1 MSFILEA
8 LKRADR
14 ERRLERAPDLSA
26 VYEESNLSRHTN
38 IRPWL
43 WIGGPLLVV
52 AIVVGLMLWLEGP
65 GPVTSPLPQGESASR
80 SPSTPETIEKTPP
93 PSLAKGDKGLQAK
106 RSSGKASG
114 TQPVPRPL
122 HKAKPAPTIRS
133 VTEKTPQAKIESK
146 PVEKV
151 PEPKSVPTA
160 GETTTPIPGPVQ
172 PSPSVS
178 SNPEKTSMDPAA
190 PVQSNSVEKQAKT
203 VTASP
208 AKPPPVP
215 AAKEEVDRKR
225 IETIPLIGELP
236 YEAKEKLG
244 KLQINV
250 HSYSKDPAE
259 CLVFINMHRYE
270 VGDKIGEDGPLLK
283 EITPNGVIIDYGEG
297 EVRLQVGR

>member
-26 VYEESNLSRHTN
+26 VYEENSLSRYPN

-43 WIGGPLLVV
+43 WLSGSLLVV
-52 AIVVGLMLWLEGP
+52 AIVVGLMLWPEGP
-65 GPVTSPLPQGESASR
+65 DPVTSPLPQGESASR
-80 SPSTPETIEKTPP
+80 SPSPP
-93 PSLAKGDKGLQAK
+93 PSLAKGSEGLQAK
-106 RSSGKASG
+106 RSSEEASG

-122 HKAKPAPTIRS
+122 RKAKPAPPIRS
-133 VTEKTPQAKIESK
+133 VTEKTAQAKIESK
-146 PVEKV
+146 PVEKA

-160 GETTTPIPGPVQ
+160 GETTTPIPDPVQ
-172 PSPSVS
+172 PSPSVAS
-178 SNPEKTSMDPAA
+178 IPEKTPMKPAA
-190 PVQSNSVEKQAKT
+190 SDQSKSVEKQAKT

-208 AKPPPVP
+208 AKPSPAP

-225 IETIPLIGELP
+225 IEAIPLIGELP
-236 YEAKEKLG
+236 YEIKEKLG

-250 HSYSKDPAE
+250 HSYSQDPAE
-259 CLVFINMHRYE
+259 RLVFINMRRYE
-270 VGDKIGEDGPLLK
+270 VGDKIEEDGPLLK
-283 EITPNGVIIDYGEG
+283 EIIPNGVIIDYGEG